1 MKKILVI
8 NTLYSPHIGGGA
20 EIMCQELS
28 EALAKYGYHVAVLTT
43 GPKGSGL
50 VIDYINGITVYRA
63 GIRNQYWQYEKKQSR
78 VQHFLWHVR
87 DSYNFSM
94 QPSVEAVIQREHP
107 DIALCHNMTGFSISA
122 WAVLKKHQIP
132 IIEVLHDQY
141 MRCPNS
147 NATKKGMP
155 CKGQCVLC
163 RVMRMPHRMWSDKVD
178 AVVGVSHYVLNSLTQ
193 LGYFSKSKQYVI
205 HNARKIAEPKTYLTW
220 DGVEPLR
227 IGYIGTLSKVKGV
240 EWLIRSFMNLDMNA
254 TLTIAGK
261 GETAAYE
268 DELKAL
274 AASDSRI
281 RFSGYVKSDEHY
293 KNIHLSVIP
302 SLWPDTFPTVA
313 FESCAYHVPVI
324 ATNRGGLPEI
334 IKDGVNGIII
344 NPSSQEVLEN
354 AILKLYDNPS
364 YLGVMAR
371 KSYIAVSSLLEYNR
385 WVNDFISIVD
395 NLLYRKHNE
404 S

>member
-8 NTLYSPHIGGGA
+8 NTLYFPHIGGGA
-20 EIMCQELS
+20 EIICQELS
-28 EALAKYGYHVAVLTT
+28 EALAKRGYHVAVLTT

-50 VIDYINGITVYRA
+50 IVDHINGITVYCV
-63 GIRNQYWQYEKKQSR
+63 GIHNQYWQYEKKQSR
-78 VQHFLWHVR
+78 FQHFLWHAR

-94 QPSVEAVIQREHP
+94 QSSVEVVIQKENP
-107 DIALCHNMTGFSISA
+107 DVALCHNMTGFSISA
-122 WAVLKKHQIP
+122 WTVLKKHQIP

-147 NATKKGMP
+147 NATKKGIP
-155 CKGQCVLC
+155 CKGQCLLC

-205 HNARKIAEPKTYLTW
+205 HNARKITEPETYLTW

-274 AASDSRI
+274 AASDLRI
-281 RFSGYVKSDEHY
+281 GFSGYVKSDEHY

-334 IKDGVNGIII
+334 IKEGVNGLII
-344 NPSSQEVLEN
+344 NPNDTSSIEKAIVYFLKHPMILNEMIKNARTEVDEM
-354 AILKLYDNPS
+354 IDEEGWIDKY
-364 YLGVMAR
+364 V
-371 KSYIAVSSLLEYNR
+371 
-385 WVNDFISIVD
+385 
-395 NLLYRKHNE
+395 NLLNKVVGR
-404 S
+404 

>member
-20 EIMCQELS
+20 EIICQELS

-50 VIDYINGITVYRA
+50 VIDCINGITVYRA

-240 EWLIRSFMNLDMNA
+240 EWLICSFKNLDMNA

-344 NPSSQEVLEN
+344 NPNDTGSIEKAIMYFFKHPL
-354 AILKLYDNPS
+354 ILKEMIKNAR
-364 YLGVMAR
+364 MAVEEMINEEGWIGE
-371 KSYIAVSSLLEYNR
+371 YVDLLNK
-385 WVNDFISIVD
+385 VVG
-395 NLLYRKHNE
+395 
-404 S
+404 